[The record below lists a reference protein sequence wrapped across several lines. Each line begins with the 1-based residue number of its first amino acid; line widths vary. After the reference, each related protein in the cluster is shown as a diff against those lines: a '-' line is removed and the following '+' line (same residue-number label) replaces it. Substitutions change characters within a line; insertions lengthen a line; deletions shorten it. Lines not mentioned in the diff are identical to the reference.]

1 MRKAFFTLFT
11 LVLVLSM
18 FACGG
23 EKYKCDECG
32 EVFDSEEALNEHV
45 KEAHGEA
52 EVTEPAEGTTEKPAE
67 GAADVVA
74 MKEDFKA
81 VFDDVNE
88 YMETHNQS
96 NTSAGE
102 LSAAYADFATA
113 FADMKEKYEGAAP
126 ADADKAE
133 YDKTLELMGKAETS
147 MSKYSDGIEKGVPDG
162 IALSLEG
169 ATLWDEVK
177 NEFGGGV

>member
-1 MRKAFFTLFT
+1 MRKPFFTLLI
-11 LVLVLSM
+11 LVLVLSL

-23 EKYKCDECG
+23 EKYKCDKCG
-32 EVFDSEEALNEHV
+32 KVFDSEEALNEHV

-52 EVTEPAEGTTEKPAE
+52 EVTEPAEGTTEEPTE

-81 VFDDVNE
+81 VFGDVNK

-102 LSAAYADFATA
+102 LSTAYADFATA
-113 FADMKEKYEGAAP
+113 FAGMKAKYDAVTP
-126 ADADKAE
+126 AEADKAE
-133 YDKTLELMGKAETS
+133 YDKMVGLMGKAETS
-147 MSKYSDGIEKGVPDG
+147 MSKYSDGIKKGVPDG

>member
-1 MRKAFFTLFT
+1 MRKVYLTLIMF
-11 LVLVLSM
+11 VLILSM

-23 EKYKCDECG
+23 EKYTCDECG
-32 EVFDSEEALNEHV
+32 KVFDSEEALNEHV
-45 KEAHGEA
+45 KEAHGET
-52 EVTEPAEGTTEKPAE
+52 EVTEPAEGTTDEPAE

-74 MKEDFKA
+74 MKEDFKT
-81 VFDDVNE
+81 VFDDVNK

-102 LSAAYADFATA
+102 LSTAYADFATA
-113 FADMKEKYEGAAP
+113 FAEMKEKYEATAP
-126 ADADKAE
+126 AETDKAE
-133 YDKTLELMGKAETS
+133 YGKTLGLMGKAETS
-147 MSKYSDGIEKGVPDG
+147 MSKYSDGIKKGVPDG

-177 NEFGGGV
+177 NEFGDGV

>member
-1 MRKAFFTLFT
+1 MRKIFIIT
-11 LVLVLSM
+11 LVFVLAVLM

-23 EKYKCDECG
+23 EEYKCEECG
-32 EVFDSEEALNEHV
+32 EVFDSEEALNEHIA
-45 KEAHGEA
+45 EAHGEA
-52 EVTEPAEGTTEKPAE
+52 EVTEPAEETAVEPAE

-74 MKEDFKA
+74 MKGDFKT

-96 NTSAGE
+96 NTGADE
-102 LSAAYADFATA
+102 LSAAYGDFAAA
-113 FADMKEKYEGAAP
+113 FTEMKEKYGTVEP
-126 ADADKAE
+126 AGPDKTEYEKMLGLMDKA
-133 YDKTLELMGKAETS
+133 ATS
-147 MSKYSDGIEKGVPDG
+147 MSKYSEGIAKGIPDG

-177 NEFGGGV
+177 NEFGGAV